1 MRHPRRGFTLVELLV
16 VITIIGILMSLLMPA
31 VQSAREAARRCQCQ
45 NNLKQMGLAV
55 LMHLD
60 TQKAFPMGRNGTDQ
74 YAVSWAYSL
83 FPYMEE
89 KNMYTA
95 YVKTARAD
103 DEVNSRTMRTPVG
116 IYVCPSRRGAVADR
130 NFDNNDKPPVVLHKA
145 SAGDYA
151 GNAGLRYNMG
161 VTTESDVE
169 GNAFTTLGA
178 YNSTEAGPIFSGSK
192 IRDASVGDGLS
203 NTLAIGERY
212 LRPVPLETPEDMKD
226 YEQGDTAFISGDLPR
241 TILAGT
247 EDGLATGDKDPGM
260 SLKDLSKRTSKF
272 GSAHVTVTQFV
283 FLDGHVASIS
293 NFISETDFKALSTM
307 AGGETVAQPE

>member
-1 MRHPRRGFTLVELLV
+1 MRPRRKGFTLVELLV

-45 NNLKQMGLAV
+45 NNLKQIGLAM
-55 LMHLD
+55 LLHLD
-60 TQKAFPMGRNGTDQ
+60 SLKTFPTGRNGTDQ

-83 FPYMEE
+83 LPFMEE
-89 KNMYTA
+89 KNMYRA

-103 DEVNSRTMRTPVG
+103 DEVNAPTMRTPMS

-130 NFDNNDKPPVVLHKA
+130 NFDNDSKPPLVLHKA

-161 VTTESDVE
+161 VTTDSDVE
-169 GNAFTTLGA
+169 GNPILTLGL
-178 YNSTEAGPIFSGSK
+178 YNGAEAGPIFSGSK
-192 IRDASVGDGLS
+192 IRDAAVGDGLS
-203 NTLAIGERY
+203 NTLAVGERY
-212 LRPVPLETPEDMKD
+212 LRPAPKDTPEEMKD

-247 EDGLATGDKDPGM
+247 EDGLASGDKDPGN
-260 SLKDLSKRTSKF
+260 SLKDPSKRTSKF

-283 FLDGHVASIS
+283 FLDGHVTSIS
-293 NFISETDFKALSTM
+293 DFISDIDLKALSTI
-307 AGGETVAQPE
+307 AGGEVVTQPE